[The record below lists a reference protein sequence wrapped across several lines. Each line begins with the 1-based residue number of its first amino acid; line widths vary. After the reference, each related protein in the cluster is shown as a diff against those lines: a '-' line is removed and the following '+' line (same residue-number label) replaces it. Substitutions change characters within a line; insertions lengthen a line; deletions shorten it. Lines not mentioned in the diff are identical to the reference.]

1 MPVHPGTDIMS
12 RKSLEKTRK
21 AGLKAAVKDSGLD
34 RKAFKSMFE
43 LGGFGGH
50 ELLDRSHLI
59 STMVDDFLL
68 NHPAALLNPELYE
81 QATKASKAIA
91 RLCQMVGQATG

>member
-1 MPVHPGTDIMS
+1 MS

-21 AGLKAAVKDSGLD
+21 AELKAAIKESGLGN
-34 RKAFKSMFE
+34 KAFKSMFD

-59 STMVDDFLL
+59 STMVDDFLV
-68 NHPAALLNPELYE
+68 NHPAALLNPPLYE
-81 QATKASKAIA
+81 QATKASRALAK
-91 RLCQMVGQATG
+91 LYEMVGQATD

>member
-1 MPVHPGTDIMS
+1 MS
-12 RKSLEKTRK
+12 RKAVEKTRK
-21 AGLKAAVKDSGLD
+21 ADLKAAIKESGLD
-34 RKAFKSMFE
+34 RKAFKSMFD

-50 ELLDRSHLI
+50 ELRDRSHLI

-81 QATKASKAIA
+81 QATKASRAVAK
-91 RLCQMVGQATG
+91 LYEMVGQVTG

>member
-1 MPVHPGTDIMS
+1 MS
-12 RKSLEKTRK
+12 RKAVEKTRK
-21 AGLKAAVKDSGLD
+21 ADLKAAIKESGLD
-34 RKAFKSMFE
+34 RKAFKSMFD

-81 QATKASKAIA
+81 QATKASRAVAK
-91 RLCQMVGQATG
+91 LYEMVGQVTG